1 MLGLKVHLTKEFEIK
16 DSGSLRYFLGI
27 EMVRSQ
33 SGFFISQQKC
43 TQDLLQE
50 MSMISSKSS
59 LTL

>member
-1 MLGLKVHLTKEFEIK
+1 MLGLKVNLTKEFEIK
-16 DSGSLRYFLGI
+16 DSRSLRYFLGI

-43 TQDLLQE
+43 AQDLLQE